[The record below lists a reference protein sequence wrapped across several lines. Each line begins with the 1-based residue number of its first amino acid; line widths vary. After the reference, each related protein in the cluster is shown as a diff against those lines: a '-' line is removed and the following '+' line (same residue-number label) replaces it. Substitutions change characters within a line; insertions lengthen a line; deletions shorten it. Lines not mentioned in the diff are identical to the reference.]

1 MTFTPPAP
9 LIRSAAMLP
18 PPARVIKLPGE
29 VWLSAIDPKPG
40 LDSTSNTRAASR
52 ISEPP
57 FWDPF
62 VRGIGYSSWL
72 LAQRP
77 SMGVMLNPS
86 RGAPVGGKKYLS
98 IFHGHDSSEH
108 SRIEL
113 PADGKL

>member
-52 ISEPP
+52 ISEPV

-62 VRGIGYSSWL
+62 AWRNRTFK
-72 LAQRP
+72 LAY
-77 SMGVMLNPS
+77 GTT
-86 RGAPVGGKKYLS
+86 
-98 IFHGHDSSEH
+98 SEYGRYAK
-108 SRIEL
+108 SLTGSPRW
-113 PADGKL
+113 G